1 MSGNC
6 NSNPNNGCTDA
17 QTLTEL
23 QTFTDGVELHLN
35 ATISAIAGII
45 TDFNLCCSTNN
56 TKLTDALSKLQTIID
71 NAEDCCDA
79 IQAALDG
86 IIDTFEDITG
96 YVATTTTTVAGLS
109 YPCGGYL
116 VENNTLEEDLNFC
129 HQCCPPQEG
138 CDVITCSNLLPGLS
152 YQTNTC
158 EPLCCDILTNVNPL
172 LTVTLLWSC
181 EETTTTTTTV
191 PVTTTTTTATPTTTT
206 TTVPGN
212 TDAWFYANSDI
223 DWVCLDS
230 NPVHLFYNGLLQNGT
245 ILYTGSVG
253 GTLFTAYEYVRLSNQ
268 TTVYQVNTSSG
279 AIVATFTSYCE

>member
-6 NSNPNNGCTDA
+6 NSNPNNGCTDS

-56 TKLTDALSKLQTIID
+56 TKLTDALSNLQTIID

-79 IQAALDG
+79 IQAALNDVIG
-86 IIDTFEDITG
+86 TLEDITG
-96 YVATTTTTVAGLS
+96 YVATTTTTVPVA
-109 YPCGGYL
+109 
-116 VENNTLEEDLNFC
+116 
-129 HQCCPPQEG
+129 
-138 CDVITCSNLLPGLS
+138 
-152 YQTNTC
+152 
-158 EPLCCDILTNVNPL
+158 
-172 LTVTLLWSC
+172 
-181 EETTTTTTTV
+181 TTTTTSSVPVTTTTTI

-230 NPVHLFYNGLLQNGT
+230 NPVHLYYNGLLQNGT

-279 AIVATFTSYCE
+279 AIIATFTSYCE